1 MLDHRGTKL
10 FTDAAELLQGEL
22 GTVERLWPDA
32 WEDAQNVQAWEHWLV
47 SGRLAVARAQLDLG
61 AGRLDDAVMWSRRA
75 LAMAESGG
83 RPKYEAIALQTLGQ
97 TLIRQGLAEEAVG
110 ELERAVAIADG
121 LGSPLGRWETRAALA
136 TAQRAAGKDPEAM
149 LTGSIEIIQ
158 EVAASL
164 SPERSDTYLSARPVR
179 AVLEETGG

>member
-1 MLDHRGTKL
+1 VT
-10 FTDAAELLQGEL
+10 
-22 GTVERLWPDA
+22 
-32 WEDAQNVQAWEHWLV
+32 
-47 SGRLAVARAQLDLG
+47 RAQLDLG

-75 LAMAESGG
+75 LEIAESGG

>member
-1 MLDHRGTKL
+1 M
-10 FTDAAELLQGEL
+10 
-22 GTVERLWPDA
+22 
-32 WEDAQNVQAWEHWLV
+32 

-75 LAMAESGG
+75 LEMAESGG